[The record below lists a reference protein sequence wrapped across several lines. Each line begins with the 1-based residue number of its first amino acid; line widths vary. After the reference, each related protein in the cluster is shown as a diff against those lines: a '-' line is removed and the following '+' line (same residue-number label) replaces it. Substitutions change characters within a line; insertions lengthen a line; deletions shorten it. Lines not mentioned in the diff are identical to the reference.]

1 MSSKGLPKGI
11 SQRPDGRYMARFQ
24 YKGEKYCLYD
34 YNIERLQEKMSDL
47 KYEVRHGVYA
57 KEGNVTVNEWFNVWM
72 DEYKRNVV
80 KEATLFRY
88 ESAYNKHIK
97 NVLGDKKMKDIRP
110 ENIQKLYNAYKGTE
124 TVVIA
129 ATILSGM
136 FEQAYKNQ
144 IINKNPIPLT
154 TIPKTRNSQKERRV
168 LTLNEQEILLK
179 YSKGALRDLVE
190 VSLSTGMRT
199 GEIRALEWSDI
210 DFENKVIHITGTLAE
225 LGGKVFKETPKTK
238 TSARDIPMLENVE
251 KIFMRIKEDQE
262 IKKAKLGDKY
272 QSKEGLENLVFRSR
286 RGTPV
291 SNSCYVRMINRT
303 VDKINNDGIEFEH
316 VHPHTLRHTFATR
329 CIESGIPPQVLK
341 TILGHSSLAMTMD
354 LYAHVL
360 PDTKAEEMKK
370 IADLF

>member
-1 MSSKGLPKGI
+1 MGAKGLPKGI
-11 SQRPDGRYMARFQ
+11 TQRPDGRYMARFQ

-34 YNIERLQEKMSDL
+34 YNIERLQERMSDL

-57 KEGNVTVNEWFNVWM
+57 KEGNVTVDEWFKIWI
-72 DEYKRNVV
+72 DEYKKNVV

-88 ESAYNKHIK
+88 ESVYNKHIK
-97 NVLGDKKMKDIRP
+97 NVLGDKKLRDTRP
-110 ENIQKLYNAYKGTE
+110 EHIQKLYNGLKGTE

-144 IINKNPIPLT
+144 IINKNPIPLA
-154 TIPKTRNSQKERRV
+154 TIPKARNNKKERRV
-168 LTLNEQEILLK
+168 LTINEQDILLK
-179 YSKGALRDLVE
+179 HTNGTLRDLVE

-238 TSARDIPMLENVE
+238 TSLRDIPMLENVE
-251 KIFMRIKEDQE
+251 KIFIKIKEDQSVKE
-262 IKKAKLGDKY
+262 KKLGDKY
-272 QSKEGLENLVFRSR
+272 KSKEGLENLVFKSR

-291 SNSCYVRMINRT
+291 LNSCYVRMINRA
-303 VDKINNDGIEFEH
+303 VDKINDEGIEFEH

-341 TILGHSSLAMTMD
+341 TILGYSSLAMTMD

-370 IADLF
+370 IASLF